1 MGMEATRQSRP
12 TGMTCNPYWCRVGE
26 TDVRSCF
33 GMAEFLRRTNSR
45 SRPTSN
51 DGVPEDVARALD
63 AAAEDVRH
71 NRTVDI
77 GDFLKSMEAKLEAHR
92 ARKAAPK
99 R

>member
-1 MGMEATRQSRP
+1 
-12 TGMTCNPYWCRVGE
+12 
-26 TDVRSCF
+26 
-33 GMAEFLRRTNSR
+33 MAEFLRRTNSR
-45 SRPTSN
+45 GRPTSN

>member
-1 MGMEATRQSRP
+1 MGMEATRQFGPR
-12 TGMTCNPYWCRVGE
+12 GMTCNPYWCRVGE

-33 GMAEFLRRTNSR
+33 GMAEFPRRINSR
-45 SRPTSN
+45 GRPTSN

-77 GDFLKSMEAKLEAHR
+77 GDFLKSMETKLEAHR